1 MLPPEP
7 FIEELWAYAREAPMA
22 EHPWFKG
29 IVEHRWS
36 KEQIVQGEVQHY
48 LRIRGN
54 AIFFSHIAIKAAEE
68 RSYGLMNTLLENII
82 EELSG
87 PKSHT
92 DIALQILAEGGISQ
106 EDADKAEEAPGTM
119 ACIEMVNGFC
129 ARHTSVEG
137 MAALAFTE
145 AQQGG
150 PGGVAEKLYAELRDY
165 YGFSEH
171 AAEGYKVHAVED
183 VGHGG
188 RQIDQLRQWATTDE
202 WQARIRHA
210 AKVGITAFTLEWDGH
225 VQAMTGRR
233 EWWAGVA
240 PLHLHLPPVRF
251 TGSPV
256 GQV

>member
-1 MLPPEP
+1 MSPDA
-7 FIEELWAYAREAPMA
+7 FIAELWAYARTIAMD
-22 EHPWFKG
+22 EHPWFKR

-68 RSYGLMNTLLENII
+68 HQYELLNVLLENII

-87 PKSHT
+87 EKSHM
-92 DIALQILAEGGISQ
+92 DICLQLLEEGGISQ
-106 EDADKAEEAPGTM
+106 AAADQAEPAPGTM
-119 ACIEMVNGFC
+119 ACIEMINGFC
-129 ARHTSVEG
+129 ARHSAIEG

-150 PGGVAEKLYAELRDY
+150 PGGVAEKLYAELIGH
-165 YGFSEH
+165 YGFSEYG
-171 AAEGYKVHAVED
+171 AENYRVHAIED

-188 RQIDQLRQWATTDE
+188 RQIDQLRQWATTPE

-210 AKVGITAFTLEWDGH
+210 VKLGLTAFTLEWDGH

-233 EWWAGVA
+233 EWWAGLS
-240 PLHLHLPPVRF
+240 PLQLELPPVRF
-251 TGSPV
+251 SGVTQIS
-256 GQV
+256 